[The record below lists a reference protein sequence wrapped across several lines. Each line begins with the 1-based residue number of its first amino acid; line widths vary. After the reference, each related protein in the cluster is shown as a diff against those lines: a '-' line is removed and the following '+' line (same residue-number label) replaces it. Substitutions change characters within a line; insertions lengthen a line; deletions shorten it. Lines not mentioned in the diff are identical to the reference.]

1 MNFINIDR
9 KSRISLWKQLY
20 IYYKELI
27 LSGKLKSKDKL
38 PSTRELSRDL
48 NIARN
53 VVLDCYE
60 QLMAEGYVY
69 SKSGSGTYVCEGVKF
84 QQVKIKT
91 KSHFTKSD
99 NGIEKISFRTGI
111 PDLDNI
117 PINKWAQVYK
127 ESILN
132 VEVTQMDYQNSF
144 GNYELRSELSS
155 YLERVRGV
163 CTSPDN
169 ILITNGAAQAFSLLC
184 QLVKDQEYVLVEN
197 PLSYGILHTLES
209 NQVTMKPIRVDE
221 YGMVTS
227 ELPKQPPKLIFT
239 TPSHQFPTGVVLPIN
254 RRIEMIKYAQKH
266 DTYIVEDDYDSEFRF
281 YGNPIQS
288 MQYLDPEKVIYVGTF
303 SKTLMPALRIGYMVL
318 PDKLLGK
325 IENIKYAA
333 DLHSPNLEQIA
344 LARFIE
350 IGLFDR
356 HVSKMRRLYLKKR
369 NYLIQYLKKEF
380 GENVTITGAQA
391 GMHFVAAFKD
401 VIFDKN
407 LMSRISNK
415 NIEITAMNKHYIC
428 NNSAFQID
436 NALIFG
442 YGNTKTE
449 QMEKGIKLL
458 GDII

>member
-9 KSRISLWKQLY
+9 KSKISLSKQLY
-20 IYYKELI
+20 MYYKGLI
-27 LSGKLKSKDKL
+27 MNGNLKSNDKL

-53 VVLDCYE
+53 VVIDCYE

-69 SKSGSGTYVCEGVKF
+69 SKGGSGTYICEGVKF
-84 QQVKIKT
+84 QQIKIRT
-91 KSHFTKSD
+91 ESHFNKSD
-99 NGIEKISFRTGI
+99 NIIEKISFRTGI

-127 ESILN
+127 ESMLN
-132 VEVTQMDYQNSF
+132 IEVTQMDYQNSF
-144 GNYELRSELSS
+144 GSYELRSELSS

-184 QLVKDQEYVLVEN
+184 QLVEDCEYVLVEN

-209 NQVTMKPIRVDE
+209 NKVTMKPIRVDE

-254 RRIEMIKYAQKH
+254 RRIQMIKYAQKH
-266 DTYIVEDDYDSEFRF
+266 GTYIVEDDYDSEFRF
-281 YGNPIQS
+281 SGDPIHS
-288 MQYLDPEKVIYVGTF
+288 MQYLDPESVIYVGTF

-318 PDKLLGK
+318 PDKLLHK
-325 IENIKYAA
+325 IENIKYVA
-333 DLHSPNLEQIA
+333 DLHSPNFEQIA
-344 LARFIE
+344 LARFIKM
-350 IGLFDR
+350 GLFDR
-356 HVSKMRRLYLKKR
+356 HINKMRRLYLKKR
-369 NYLIQYLKKEF
+369 NYLIECIKKEF
-380 GENVTITGAQA
+380 GERVTITGAQA
-391 GMHFVAAFKD
+391 GMHFVATFKD
-401 VIFDKN
+401 ITFDKD
-407 LMSRISNK
+407 LMNKISDK
-415 NIEITAMNKHYIC
+415 NIEVTAMNKHYILD
-428 NNSAFQID
+428 NSISQID

-442 YGNTKTE
+442 YGNTKIE
-449 QMEKGIKLL
+449 QMEKGIRLL

>member
-1 MNFINIDR
+1 MNFINIDK

-91 KSHFTKSD
+91 KSHLNKSA

-132 VEVTQMDYQNSF
+132 IEVTQMDYQNSF
-144 GNYELRSELSS
+144 GSCALRSELSR

-163 CTSPDN
+163 CTSPHN

-184 QLVKDQEYVLVEN
+184 QLVEDHEYVLVEN
-197 PLSYGILHTLES
+197 PLSYGILHTLDS
-209 NQVTMKPIRVDE
+209 NHVKMKPIRVDE

-239 TPSHQFPTGVVLPIN
+239 TPSHQFPTGVVIPIN

-325 IENIKYAA
+325 IENIKYVA

-356 HVSKMRRLYLKKR
+356 HVSKMRRLYLEKR
-369 NYLIQYLKKEF
+369 NYLIQCLEKEF
-380 GENVTITGAQA
+380 GESVTITGAQA
-391 GMHFVAAFKD
+391 GMHFVATFKD
-401 VIFDKN
+401 VIFDKD
-407 LMSRISNK
+407 LMSR
-415 NIEITAMNKHYIC
+415 M
-428 NNSAFQID
+428 D
-436 NALIFG
+436 
-442 YGNTKTE
+442 
-449 QMEKGIKLL
+449 
-458 GDII
+458 